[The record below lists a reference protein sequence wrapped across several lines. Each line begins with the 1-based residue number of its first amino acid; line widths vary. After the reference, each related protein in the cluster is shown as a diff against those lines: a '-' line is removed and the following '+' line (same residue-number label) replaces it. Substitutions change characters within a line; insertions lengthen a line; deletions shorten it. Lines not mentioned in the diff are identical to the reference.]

1 MSPEETMML
10 ALTTGAASR
19 MRPNNLSLK
28 RREVLAYLD
37 LVERLER
44 AHAGFDWRM
53 MEIAPGSKERQQA
66 LSEQIRQS
74 GAAKDRALVR
84 KSRDVLREV
93 MHRAPE
99 AVVAAFLDVAEVA
112 KATLNQE

>member
-44 AHAGFDWRM
+44 IHAGFDWRM

-66 LSEQIRQS
+66 LITQIQQS
-74 GAAKDRALVR
+74 GAAEGRELVK

-93 MHRAPE
+93 VQRAPE
-99 AVVAAFLDVAEVA
+99 AVVAAFLDVSEVA
-112 KATLNQE
+112 EAIH